1 MRFEL
6 KLYRLPRE
14 KTRDTAPRINVRKMD
29 VASFWGLTL
38 PLAGTKPIRNNQRFK
53 KTVAA

>member
-29 VASFWGLTL
+29 VSHLLGLNEATGRNKCE
-38 PLAGTKPIRNNQRFK
+38 PFRNNQRL
-53 KTVAA
+53 